1 MPTVLILS
9 QFAYAKM
16 PLTLPLEVFVDGK
29 PAVGGTPLRKRPH
42 LVSRDVNS
50 PHHGRPLVKIV
61 CDCDRYLGMAAFA
74 YLCWYAYIVLV
85 VSMRTACSG
94 DVLTR

>member
-1 MPTVLILS
+1 MPTALILS

-61 CDCDRYLGMAAFA
+61 CDCDRY
-74 YLCWYAYIVLV
+74 
-85 VSMRTACSG
+85 G
-94 DVLTR
+94 DIIIMNILIIIMLMLT